1 MHRALPCRWLTRALR
16 TTETLPP
23 SGLPLFLCPTAAVWR
38 ERRFAPVHFSHS
50 LDQRRPIHIDA
61 SLVEEKLR
69 TAEAPAEPPR
79 KLPLN
84 CSGCGAFTQTT
95 DPQQLG
101 YYDTT
106 AKRVRTWLK
115 PKKNKLHD
123 KEIEENQVVDDVLK
137 SMDSSQLTALGFDRS
152 NLVVD
157 EAQSE
162 LGSRMCLFCCVLGS
176 SKLMINFRDRAKAP
190 LVRSVSRLDTLQR
203 VFGRS
208 QGAHVPPD
216 SRDAAR
222 DDRRVPS

>member
-1 MHRALPCRWLTRALR
+1 MHRALACRWLTRALR

-23 SGLPLFLCPTAAVWR
+23 SGVPLFLCPTANVWR
-38 ERRFAPVHFSHS
+38 QLRVAPVQFSHN
-50 LDQRRPIHIDA
+50 LDQRRPNHIDA

-69 TAEAPAEPPR
+69 TAEAPAEPLR

-115 PKKNKLHD
+115 PKKNELQD
-123 KEIEENQVVDDVLK
+123 KDIKENQVVSDVLK
-137 SMDSSQLTALGFDRS
+137 CMDSSQLTALGFDTN
-152 NLVVD
+152 NLVVE
-157 EAQSE
+157 EAQSG
-162 LGSRMCLFCCVLGS
+162 LGSRTCLFYCALGS
-176 SKLMINFRDRAKAP
+176 SKLIINFRNRTKATF
-190 LVRSVSRLDTLQR
+190 VRSLSRLGTLQC
-203 VFGRS
+203 VFGLC

-216 SRDAAR
+216 GRDAAR